1 MDKCSRADF
10 LIPLKMPKPGGFYSR
25 TRGTERET
33 GASSLDVAAQ
43 KRMLVDS
50 FTIALVEPHVT
61 ILPVHLISGM
71 WGPLQVQRDPKQSAP
86 RSETDLQGHSDTHF
100 QIWSQ
105 VLDTLQDVWNKF
117 LCAS

>member
-1 MDKCSRADF
+1 MLSCRFVIS
-10 LIPLKMPKPGGFYSR
+10 LKMPKPGGFYS
-25 TRGTERET
+25 RGTERET

-71 WGPLQVQRDPKQSAP
+71 WGPLQVQRDPKQFTP
-86 RSETDLQGHSDTHF
+86 RSETDLQGHSDT
-100 QIWSQ
+100 
-105 VLDTLQDVWNKF
+105 
-117 LCAS
+117 CAGHPTRCVE